1 MARDW
6 SAAQVA
12 RLVEREYTRDYQWG
26 DHWARLDP
34 RTRAE
39 FDVRVF
45 AGLIIT
51 GADRLVDFNCTSSQ
65 EKGVCPR
72 VGCAHDLRE
81 DRDRLAARFPS

>member
-1 MARDW
+1 MARYW

-12 RLVEREYTRDYQWG
+12 RLVEREYTRDHRWG
-26 DHWARLDP
+26 DRWGRLKSP
-34 RTRAE
+34 NAAE

-45 AGLIIT
+45 AGLIVT
-51 GADRLVDFNCTSSQ
+51 GADRLVDFNCTSAQ

-72 VGCAHDLRE
+72 VGCVHDLRE